1 MHKHES
7 KITERDTTLVA
18 RLKELD
24 SARVK
29 FFDAKK
35 LLLEEGYS
43 EKEIAK
49 CLYIFSYDGIPN
61 KPKKE
66 DPVTKYYT
74 QSPEEAERVAQY
86 ILKHQRDG
94 EFARAAAQVLAA
106 RYAPGPHA
114 RAHYSGLVAD
124 FFGYPILTAILSVLP
139 GILAVVTWGVSPIF
153 IYLGP
158 LLVTV
163 YWLIKT
169 IHTKLR

>member
-1 MHKHES
+1 MHKQET
-7 KITERDTTLVA
+7 KITERETKLVA

-24 SARVK
+24 SAHVK

-74 QSPEEAERVAQY
+74 ENPEEAERVAQY
-86 ILKHQRDG
+86 ILKHRKDG
-94 EFARAAAQVLAA
+94 EMARKIAYALAA
-106 RYAPGPHA
+106 RYAPGNHA
-114 RAHYSGLVAD
+114 KSYYALRFSDEMD
-124 FFGYPILTAILSVLP
+124 FPLFTSLLLTFASVLAVIRWDLSPIYMYAGFAVVFGYWLFKRYVLN
-139 GILAVVTWGVSPIF
+139 
-153 IYLGP
+153 
-158 LLVTV
+158 
-163 YWLIKT
+163 
-169 IHTKLR
+169 R